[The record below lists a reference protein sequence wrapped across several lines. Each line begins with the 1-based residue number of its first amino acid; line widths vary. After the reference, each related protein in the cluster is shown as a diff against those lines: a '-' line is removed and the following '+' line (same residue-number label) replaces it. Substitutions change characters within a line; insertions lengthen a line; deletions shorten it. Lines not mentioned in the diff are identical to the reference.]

1 MLISNKWVSE
11 NDSSLDI
18 LLYIYIYI
26 YVCMYVCMYN
36 WKEPL
41 FIIIIIIPLYPNLFV
56 YVCKALSWRVEPWSL
71 PLNPQ

>member
-1 MLISNKWVSE
+1 
-11 NDSSLDI
+11 
-18 LLYIYIYI
+18 
-26 YVCMYVCMYN
+26 MYVCMYN

-41 FIIIIIIPLYPNLFV
+41 FIIIIIPLYPNLFV